1 MTKVLLMDNKQKKTL
16 IAAAHHLKPVVMV
29 GQKGLTNNVL
39 AETDQTLNA
48 HELIKIK
55 IIADDKAERQN
66 IAAQICEELNATMLN
81 LLGNIAIIYRKRPD

>member
-1 MTKVLLMDNKQKKTL
+1 MDNKQKKTL

>member
-1 MTKVLLMDNKQKKTL
+1 MDNKQKKTL

-29 GQKGLTNNVL
+29 GQKGLTSNVL

-55 IIADDKAERQN
+55 IVADDKAERQE
-66 IAAQICEELNATMLN
+66 IAAQICAELNATMLN
-81 LLGNIAIIYRKRPD
+81 LLGNIAIIYRKKPD